1 VQTAEAGDI
10 IAITGLD
17 DIFIGET
24 VADAAMPEAL
34 PPIRVEEPTVRMTFG
49 VNTSPFTGKEGTWS
63 TSRRL
68 RERLF
73 RELEQNVALRVEDGS
88 TPDTFIVSGRGELHL
103 VILIETMRREGY
115 EFQVGKPEVIFRK
128 SEDGTTMEPY
138 EEMFVEVP
146 EEYLGT
152 VVEMLGTRQGQMQ
165 DMTHGDNGI
174 VSIHY
179 KVPTRGLLGFRGA
192 ALTATRGTIVMHA
205 LFAGYEALSGG
216 IRQRDRGSL
225 VAWETGEAVTY
236 GLRNAWERGTL
247 FVESGT
253 QVYEGMIVG
262 ENSRGDDMDVNVCK
276 TKVLSAMRTRA
287 SDHDTSRLPPIR
299 QMSLDDCIEFIND
312 DELVEVTPVSI
323 RLRKKVL
330 LRDERSRAASQRAKA
345 IAAAEG

>member
-1 VQTAEAGDI
+1 
-10 IAITGLD
+10 
-17 DIFIGET
+17 
-24 VADAAMPEAL
+24 
-34 PPIRVEEPTVRMTFG
+34 
-49 VNTSPFTGKEGTWS
+49 
-63 TSRRL
+63 
-68 RERLF
+68 
-73 RELEQNVALRVEDGS
+73 
-88 TPDTFIVSGRGELHL
+88 
-103 VILIETMRREGY
+103 
-115 EFQVGKPEVIFRK
+115 
-128 SEDGTTMEPY
+128 
-138 EEMFVEVP
+138 
-146 EEYLGT
+146 
-152 VVEMLGTRQGQMQ
+152 MLGTRQGQMQ

-192 ALTATRGTIVMHA
+192 ALTATRGTVVMHA
-205 LFAGYEALSGG
+205 LFAGYEPLSGG

-225 VAWETGEAVTY
+225 VAWESGEAVTY

-247 FVESGT
+247 FIEPGT

-312 DELVEVTPVSI
+312 DELVEVTPESI

-330 LRDERSRAASQRAKA
+330 LRDDRSKAAAQRAKA